1 MDNVNIDHDVSIPA
15 VSPPGSDVENCKSA
29 EEMAVD
35 KLKTLLLPLVAKLK
49 KAKEA
54 WQNRDKGWLW

>member
-1 MDNVNIDHDVSIPA
+1 MDNVNTHHDMFVPV
-15 VSPPGSDVENCKSA
+15 VSPPASEVENGKSA

-54 WQNRDKGWLW
+54 WQISHY